1 VFVSRSV
8 CAAEFACKSLRLF
21 LMTRIPFLICFVALN
36 NAASPKKALSIL
48 IDSDSESVE
57 SESPVTTSTPSKLQ
71 LRRRVVFNS
80 APITVS
86 FKPLLSLTEKDDET
100 DDDSDD
106 QGSTDDEI
114 IPYVDGETG
123 RQIFETELVPVA
135 GDASLMLALE
145 GKNVIMTGED
155 AMKLVL
161 VTFGSFVALY
171 GWSIFSVWL
180 YNYFSSL

>member
-1 VFVSRSV
+1 MFVSRSV
-8 CAAEFACKSLRLF
+8 CAAEFARQSLRLF
-21 LMTRIPFLICFVALN
+21 LMTRIPFLICFVVLT
-36 NAASPKKALSIL
+36 NAAHPENALSIL
-48 IDSDSESVE
+48 IDSDSEKD
-57 SESPVTTSTPSKLQ
+57 PVITSTPSKLQ
-71 LRRRVVFNS
+71 LRRRVAFNS

-86 FKPLLSLTEKDDET
+86 FKPLHSLTEKDNET

-114 IPYVDGETG
+114 IPYVDGQTG

-180 YNYFSSL
+180 YNYFTSL